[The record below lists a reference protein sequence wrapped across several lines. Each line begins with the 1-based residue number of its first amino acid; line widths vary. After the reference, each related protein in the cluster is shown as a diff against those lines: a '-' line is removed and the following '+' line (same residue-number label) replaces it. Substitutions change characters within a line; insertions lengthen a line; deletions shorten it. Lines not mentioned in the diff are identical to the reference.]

1 MSAATAPALEKTPQ
15 RSFSRHPISV
25 PVDLIALRSGVPE
38 NLPGRC
44 TDISEVG
51 VGAIVAAEMVPGQ
64 LLAVELRLPNV
75 GVPVRAR
82 AVVRYQ
88 IRLQCG
94 LEFVGLSA
102 EQRAMIRYWVHR
114 STTQRAAVP
123 ILVPKIF
130 DEETG
135 VAPSEGPA
143 VMAGP
148 AAVEPSAVE
157 AADAKPAARSRRRIR
172 IGRRGIYALMA
183 CVLGVA
189 GLGSWQWQRSWNELE
204 KRVPDGQQALR
215 VSPEIMERRIVK
227 KVDPVYPEAARAAGA
242 EGMVVL
248 DAVIAAD
255 GSVKRVQPVSGPDLL
270 VQSATEAVRSW
281 RFEPYVDRS
290 SGDRSSVNPSS
301 VNPSSSNPSSGD
313 RSSGKAVEVETTIAV
328 EFRLH

>member
-148 AAVEPSAVE
+148 SAVE
-157 AADAKPAARSRRRIR
+157 AAAVEAAAAKPAAKSRRRIR

-255 GSVKRVQPVSGPDLL
+255 GSVKRVWPVSGPDLL

-290 SGDRSSVNPSS
+290 SV
-301 VNPSSSNPSSGD
+301 NPSSGD
-313 RSSGKAVEVETTIAV
+313 RARGKAVEVETTIAV